1 MQWIKEEDFSAL
13 MSFLPCATSIEWVK
27 AALDNEEILLVN
39 HCYLE
44 QCAARNA
51 MRLMFMCLISL
62 NFYLR
67 CLN

>member
-13 MSFLPCATSIEWVK
+13 MSFLPCATSIKWVK

-44 QCAARNA
+44 QCATQCDEINV
-51 MRLMFMCLISL
+51 
-62 NFYLR
+62 YVP
-67 CLN
+67 